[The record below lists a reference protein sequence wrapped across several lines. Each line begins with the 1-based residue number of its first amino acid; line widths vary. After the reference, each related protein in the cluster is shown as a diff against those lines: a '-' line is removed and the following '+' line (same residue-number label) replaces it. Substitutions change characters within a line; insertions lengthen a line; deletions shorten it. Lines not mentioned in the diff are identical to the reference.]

1 MSPIWEKYRNG
12 EAAPAMQENA
22 EGERHDAHSSEEGSS
37 TKVRGGVRS
46 LRKASAELGI
56 VEFG

>member
-1 MSPIWEKYRNG
+1 
-12 EAAPAMQENA
+12 MQENA